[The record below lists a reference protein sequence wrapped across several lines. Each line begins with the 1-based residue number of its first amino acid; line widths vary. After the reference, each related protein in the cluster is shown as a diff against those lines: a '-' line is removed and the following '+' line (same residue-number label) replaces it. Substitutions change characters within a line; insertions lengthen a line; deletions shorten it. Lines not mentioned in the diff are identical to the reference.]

1 MNTANKDIHNT
12 DDHLQKQQQLETL
25 KSIVADALSEAQNQG
40 ATACDASIS
49 KSHGFSVTA
58 RMGDVETIEHDRN
71 QGLGVTVYIGQKK
84 GNASTSDLSP
94 KAVKET
100 VAAAC
105 AIARYATEDPFAGLP
120 DVDKLAKQIA
130 DLDLYHP
137 WSIEPQQ
144 AIDIALQCESTA
156 LEYDPAITNSEGATL
171 NTHSGAQVLGNSLG
185 FLEGY
190 WTSNHSVSCCVIGER
205 DGAMQRDYWY
215 TVARDHADLDSAISV
230 GRETAK
236 RTLRRL
242 GSRSLSPR
250 PCPVLFVPEVAR
262 SLIGNFIGAISGG
275 SLYRKNTFLLDSLG
289 QTVFPEFIRI
299 HQQPLLTKALGSAP
313 CDAEGVATQTHD
325 IVSAG
330 VVNNYVLSSYSARK
344 LGMQTTG
351 NAGGTYNLTVEP
363 GQQDFDQ
370 LIKTMNTGFI
380 VLELIG
386 QGVNMMTGDYSRG
399 AAGLWVENGEIVHPV
414 DEVTIAGNLKDI
426 FRQIAAIGND
436 VDHTSSIRTGSI
448 LVENMVLAGS

>member
-1 MNTANKDIHNT
+1 MSVKEQNT
-12 DDHLQKQQQLETL
+12 QQIDNHTQREQELDAL
-25 KSIVADALSEAQNQG
+25 KNIVADALAEAQNQG
-40 ATACDASIS
+40 ATACDAGIS
-49 KSHGFSVTA
+49 KSNGFSVTT

-94 KAVKET
+94 RAVKET
-100 VAAAC
+100 VSAAC
-105 AIARYATEDPFAGLP
+105 AIARYATEDPFSGLP
-120 DVDKLAKQIA
+120 DADKLARNIT
-130 DLDLYHP
+130 DLDLCHP

-144 AIDIALQCESTA
+144 AIEIALQCESTA

-171 NTHSGAQVLGNSLG
+171 STHAGAQVLGNSHG

-190 WTSNHSVSCCVIGER
+190 WTSSHSVSCCVIGER

-215 TVARDHADLDSAISV
+215 TVARDQSDLDSAISV
-230 GRETAK
+230 GKETAK

-250 PCPVLFVPEVAR
+250 QCPILFVPETAR

-289 QTVFPEFIRI
+289 QTVFPEFMHI
-299 HQQPLLTKALGSAP
+299 HQQPMITKALGSAP

-325 IVSAG
+325 IVNAG
-330 VVNNYVLSSYSARK
+330 VINNYVLSSYSARK

-363 GQQDFDQ
+363 GQQNFDQ

-399 AAGLWVENGEIVHPV
+399 AAGLWIENGEIVHPV
-414 DEVTIAGNLKDI
+414 EEVTIAGNLKDI
-426 FRQIAAIGND
+426 FKQIAEVGND
-436 VDHTSSIRTGSI
+436 VDYASSIRTGSI
-448 LVENMVLAGS
+448 LVENMVLAGN